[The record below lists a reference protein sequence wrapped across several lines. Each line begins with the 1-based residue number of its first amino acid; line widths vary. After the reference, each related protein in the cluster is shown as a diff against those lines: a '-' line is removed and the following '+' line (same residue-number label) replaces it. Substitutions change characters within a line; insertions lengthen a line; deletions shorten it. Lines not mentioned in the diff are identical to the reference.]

1 MSEFGGIAFKKGKEK
16 GWGYSEA
23 VSEEDLLERYAGVV
37 GALLDSPL
45 VQGFV
50 YTQLCDVEQEINGL
64 MTYDRRFKVPPE
76 KIRAVNCR
84 GENDE
89 TAEEEDEE

>member
-1 MSEFGGIAFKKGKEK
+1 MGKEK

-23 VSEEDLLERYAGVV
+23 SSEEDFLRRYGDVV
-37 GALLDSPL
+37 GALLASPL

-64 MTYDRRFKVPPE
+64 MTYDRRFKAPPE
-76 KIRAVNCR
+76 RIRAINCP
-84 GENDE
+84 DE
-89 TAEEEDEE
+89 TGEEENAE